1 MSQDAN
7 SGERQFRGIP
17 VSAGVCRGKVFV
29 LSRPQDTPVPHYAIS
44 ESQIAEETNRLEQ
57 ALLLTRNQILEI
69 QGRVQDGM
77 GSSEAQIFEA
87 HLMVLEDP
95 VVLQEVIRHVERDR
109 VNVDYAFATV
119 SAKYITALE
128 AAEDDFL
135 RERVSDMRDVATRV
149 LHNLLG
155 REHGGEFSQP
165 KEPCILVAYDLTPSR
180 TALLDKKLVL
190 GFATDQGSK
199 TSHTAIL
206 ARSLQIPAVTGLVDA
221 SQQLV
226 TGQPVLLDGYSGMLV
241 LHPTEQTLYEYGQVE
256 RKQLALRDLLVEVH
270 DQPAATLDGKRII
283 LSANAENLEEAPAI
297 LANGAEGIGLF
308 RTEYL
313 FLKRDSLPTE
323 EEQYQAYSQMANALK
338 PQPVII
344 RTLDLGGDKAIACL
358 GVESERNPFLGWR
371 AIRICLQE
379 TDLFRGQ
386 LRAILRASVS
396 GNIKMMYPMIS
407 GVDELLQAN
416 ALLEQC
422 KQELRLQGVPF
433 DEKLEVGV
441 MIEVPAAAM
450 MADHLAKRV
459 SFFSVGTN
467 DLVQYSLAVDRM
479 NPKIAHLYE
488 PTHPSILRLIKHT
501 VDAAH
506 ANGIWI
512 GVCGEMASD
521 PVLIPILIGLG
532 VDELSTAVPLIPAA
546 KYMIRRLNSVAAKE
560 LADFAVNCESGA
572 EVLARAD
579 AFARSIAPALFQD
592 MKQPT

>member
-1 MSQDAN
+1 
-7 SGERQFRGIP
+7 
-17 VSAGVCRGKVFV
+17 
-29 LSRPQDTPVPHYAIS
+29 
-44 ESQIAEETNRLEQ
+44 
-57 ALLLTRNQILEI
+57 
-69 QGRVQDGM
+69 
-77 GSSEAQIFEA
+77 
-87 HLMVLEDP
+87 
-95 VVLQEVIRHVERDR
+95 
-109 VNVDYAFATV
+109 
-119 SAKYITALE
+119 
-128 AAEDDFL
+128 
-135 RERVSDMRDVATRV
+135 
-149 LHNLLG
+149 
-155 REHGGEFSQP
+155 
-165 KEPCILVAYDLTPSR
+165 
-180 TALLDKKLVL
+180 
-190 GFATDQGSK
+190 
-199 TSHTAIL
+199 L

-226 TGQPVLLDGYSGMLV
+226 TGQPVLLDGYSGILV

-270 DQPAATLDGKRII
+270 DQPATTLDGKRII
-283 LSANAENLEEAPAI
+283 LSANAENLEEVPAI

-358 GVESERNPFLGWR
+358 GIESERNPFLGWR

-379 TDLFRGQ
+379 TDLFCGQ

-396 GNIKMMYPMIS
+396 GNIRMMYPMIS

-416 ALLEQC
+416 ALLDQC

-433 DEKLEVGV
+433 DENLEVGV

-506 ANGIWI
+506 ANGIWV

-532 VDELSTAVPLIPAA
+532 VDELSTAVPLVPAA
-546 KYMIRRLNSVAAKE
+546 KYIIRRLDSVAAKQ

-579 AFARSIAPALFQD
+579 AFARSVAPALFAD
-592 MKQPT
+592 MQRPT